1 MGKAVLLLT
10 NDTEK
15 KQSNAAGVSFSVLH
29 IREDLEIKNP
39 LQISCCSRKF
49 FGLGQ
54 SNNLDT
60 LSTFLSTLKP
70 H

>member
-1 MGKAVLLLT
+1 MEKAVLLLT
-10 NDTEK
+10 NDIEK
-15 KQSNAAGVSFSVLH
+15 KQSNAAREYFRALH
-29 IREDLEIKNP
+29 IRDDLEIKNP

-54 SNNLDT
+54 SHNLDT